1 MAHEAAHE
9 TERDIRHRQ
18 VALSED
24 DLDLVVLGDG
34 DPDDT
39 EPAHRSG
46 K

>member
-24 DLDLVVLGDG
+24 DLDLVVGG
-34 DPDDT
+34 NSDPDDPV
-39 EPAHRSG
+39 PAPRSG

>member
-1 MAHEAAHE
+1 MAHDAAHE
-9 TERDIRHRQ
+9 TERDIRDRQ
-18 VALSED
+18 VALCEG
-24 DLDLVVLGDG
+24 DLNLVVGGDG